1 MIQIGW
7 CTKLP
12 IRKSLLLLAAII
24 TRYFPSTKC
33 HLAHHDDESE
43 LSHTLD
49 EALGHREDFACSQ
62 LEMTATAVQ
71 KDAAVS
77 KQKSAQT
84 REPET
89 YAPLEIA
96 DYLDSDETI
105 IGYLSA
111 LLDEGDPRAF
121 AAGLGDVARARG
133 MSQIARDA
141 GLSHESLYKAL
152 SRRAQSGTGHG
163 DGRDA
168 GAGIKAG
175 ARWIAFR
182 FNNRF
187 QRRARLNQQTHAN
200 LQTARTNTA
209 PCSPSPPSRI

>member
-62 LEMTATAVQ
+62 LEMTGTAVQ

-111 LLDEGDPRAF
+111 LLDEGNPRAF

-141 GLSHESLYKAL
+141 GLSRESLYEAL
-152 SRRAQSGTGHG
+152 SGERNPELGTVMGVMRALGLKLVPAGLHSGSII
-163 DGRDA
+163 DSSDA
-168 GAGIKAG
+168 
-175 ARWIAFR
+175 
-182 FNNRF
+182 
-187 QRRARLNQQTHAN
+187 
-200 LQTARTNTA
+200 
-209 PCSPSPPSRI
+209 PD